1 MNKGSSFLARLH
13 ESHSRLKHRVHTAW
27 RVPLPKWGRIVMGAF
42 YFCVPV
48 VGGYNV
54 MMWAI
59 GKSHESIGEKGEKL
73 KIKEVEGIG
82 GGVGFGG
89 GVKLVN
95 STKDEQERNKAL
107 LAKILKRHERKAQL
121 LKEKRND

>member
-1 MNKGSSFLARLH
+1 M
-13 ESHSRLKHRVHTAW
+13 
-27 RVPLPKWGRIVMGAF
+27 
-42 YFCVPV
+42 
-48 VGGYNV
+48 
-54 MMWAI
+54 
-59 GKSHESIGEKGEKL
+59 
-73 KIKEVEGIG
+73 EVEGIG